1 MQDTAEYEF
10 KAHERPTMPGSPA
23 NPDHPRRRRL
33 FYFLIGILI
42 GITGGLGNALI
53 TVNINFAQGTLG
65 LYTNESAW
73 LTAAYFMTNTTA
85 NLFLVKY
92 RQQFG
97 LSFWRKLGHQGL
109 AAEWRQDFAQ
119 SDPINGVDDERQ
131 GRVILA

>member
-53 TVNINFAQGTLG
+53 RDVVHIDIVG
-65 LYTNESAW
+65 SANAPAVVS
-73 LTAAYFMTNTTA
+73 L
-85 NLFLVKY
+85 LV
-92 RQQFG
+92 
-97 LSFWRKLGHQGL
+97 L
-109 AAEWRQDFAQ
+109 AEKSVR
-119 SDPINGVDDERQ
+119 
-131 GRVILA
+131 